1 MSDSNEFSLKDTV
14 VSGEKHAKGGMSAT
28 MRAAT
33 QELKVGVSLSSPT
46 PPEFLMV

>member
-14 VSGEKHAKGGMSAT
+14 VSGEKHAKGGMSA
-28 MRAAT
+28 AT